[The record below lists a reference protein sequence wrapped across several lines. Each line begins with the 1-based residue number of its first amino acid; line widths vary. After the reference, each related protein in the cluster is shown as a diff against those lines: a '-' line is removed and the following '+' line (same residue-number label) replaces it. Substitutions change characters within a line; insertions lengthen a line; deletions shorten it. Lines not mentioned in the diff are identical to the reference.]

1 VPNAL
6 FGSHVL
12 LILLFNYYLTIPFF
26 TNSGRYSDFAKK
38 LNANGFKVYGMD
50 WIGKFES
57 DFTCLFGFITL
68 DKTIISS
75 CLLEIAILR
84 C

>member
-1 VPNAL
+1 MPNAP
-6 FGSHVL
+6 FRSQVL
-12 LILLFNYYLTIPFF
+12 PVLVFDYYLTITFF

-57 DFTCLFGFITL
+57 DFTGLFGSISIIT
-68 DKTIISS
+68 I
-75 CLLEIAILR
+75 
-84 C
+84 